1 MSKAFKCD
9 RCGKCFDPM
18 DYKDDERFA
27 SISRIVYQNGI
38 ELSVR
43 LMGDFAESLNL
54 CPRCTKIFKEWMT
67 NSPIKALSAEGG
79 TLYDFGYSDGYCVGY
94 KAGMDGWKDNI
105 KIDIPGINNPNLFIP
120 DPQINPCGKSD
131 GLRGADDID
140 GPDKAPE
147 RTECS
152 EEDSKH

>member
-54 CPRCTKIFKEWMT
+54 CPRCTKIFKDWMN

-79 TLYDFGYSDGYCVGY
+79 LLYDFGYSDGYCVGY
-94 KAGMDGWKDNI
+94 KAGMDSRKDRI
-105 KIDIPGINNPNLFIP
+105 KTTDPWTINSTSSVTGSQIDKRGE
-120 DPQINPCGKSD
+120 SD
-131 GLRGADDID
+131 GQCGTDNID

-152 EEDSKH
+152 EEDGKH